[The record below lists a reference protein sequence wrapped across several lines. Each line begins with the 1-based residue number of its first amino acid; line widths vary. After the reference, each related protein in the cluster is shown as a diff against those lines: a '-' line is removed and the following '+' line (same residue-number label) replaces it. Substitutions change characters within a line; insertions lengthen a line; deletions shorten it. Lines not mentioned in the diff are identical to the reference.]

1 MFDIKKTA
9 TYGEYVINIASN
21 NSVTVLKNGNVCDVA
36 KAALRDVAALVGFDV
51 DAKWTTQQLGSKL
64 VDNINKGVVVTPAP
78 VVVKPVVE
86 KKKTITEV
94 TAASELIKMV
104 RLDVCKFLQNNEE
117 LLFNERDFQMH
128 LATWLRKSD
137 NAYDD
142 VDVEYYL
149 PYDILGENVYPW
161 KSELRLDIVVKKND
175 EYCPVELKYKTKK
188 VERKITR
195 FDEMLSDDVV
205 VMKSQGAQDLGM
217 YDFWKDVR
225 RVELVRNRFARVK
238 GGLAVFLTN
247 DEAYT
252 KAGRPTSNN
261 NMLTMENGPHPRQKH
276 WLKPETTCART
287 HKNFEVE
294 KEYYIEWHDMEID
307 NVKFH
312 YCCVVV

>member
-1 MFDIKKTA
+1 MD
-9 TYGEYVINIASN
+9 S
-21 NSVTVLKNGNVCDVA
+21 
-36 KAALRDVAALVGFDV
+36 
-51 DAKWTTQQLGSKL
+51 L
-64 VDNINKGVVVTPAP
+64 VDI
-78 VVVKPVVE
+78 
-86 KKKTITEV
+86 
-94 TAASELIKMV
+94 V
-104 RLDVCKFLQNNEE
+104 REDVFSFLKSNDE

-142 VDVEYYL
+142 VDVEYYVPNKEL
-149 PYDILGENVYPW
+149 DNYIWE
-161 KSELRLDIVVKKND
+161 SELRLDIVVKRND

-205 VMKSQGAQDLGM
+205 VMKNQGAQDLGM

-225 RVELVRNRFARVK
+225 RVELVRNRFANVK

-252 KAGRPTSNN
+252 KACRPTSNN
-261 NMLTMENGPHPRQKH
+261 NKLTMENGLHPKQKH
-276 WLKPETTCART
+276 WLKPETACART
-287 HKNFEVE
+287 HPNFEVE
-294 KEYYIEWHDMEID
+294 KEYSIEWHDMEID